1 MNVILFGASG
11 MVGQGVLRECLLDA
25 GVSTVLSLV
34 RRPGA
39 PAHPKLRELV
49 CADFYDYAP
58 LESQLAGYDAC
69 FFCLGVSSGGMD
81 EARYRRLSYELTLAA
96 AQTLARLNPQMV
108 FVYVSGMGTD
118 SSERG
123 GRMWARVKGATE
135 NALLRLPF
143 AASYLFR
150 PAGIRPLH
158 GIRSKTPAYYWG
170 YVLLAPLLPLLQRWA
185 PGLMTSTE
193 EVGRAML
200 RVVRER
206 PARPILEARD
216 IAALGR
222 GEPLPPARS

>member
-1 MNVILFGASG
+1 MKVILFGASG
-11 MVGQGVLRECLLDA
+11 MVGQGVLRECLIDA
-25 GVSTVLSLV
+25 GVTRVLSV
-34 RRPGA
+34 ARRAEA
-39 PAHPKLRELV
+39 PEHPKLRELV
-49 CADFYDYAP
+49 CPDFFDYRA
-58 LESQLAGYDAC
+58 LEPQLIGYDAC
-69 FFCLGVSSGGMD
+69 FFCLGVSSGGMG
-81 EARYRRLSYELTLAA
+81 EAEYRRLSHDLTLAA
-96 AQTLARLNPQMV
+96 AGTLAHLNPEMV

-123 GRMWARVKGATE
+123 RTMWARVKGATE

-143 AASYLFR
+143 AAAYLFR

-170 YVLLAPLLPLLQRWA
+170 YVLMAPLLPLLQRCA
-185 PGLMTSTE
+185 PGAMTSTE

-206 PARPILEARD
+206 PGRPILEARD

-222 GEPLPPARS
+222 GEALP